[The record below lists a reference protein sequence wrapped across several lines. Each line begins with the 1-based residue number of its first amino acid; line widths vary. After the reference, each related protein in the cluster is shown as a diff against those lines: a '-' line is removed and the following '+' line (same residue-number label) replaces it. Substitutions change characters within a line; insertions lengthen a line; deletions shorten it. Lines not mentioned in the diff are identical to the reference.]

1 MKVLLPILKEISKG
15 GVYWRRSF
23 KLVEALLEL
32 LVPLIMASMIDR
44 GIANGDR
51 IYVLRQSGLLLVLGA
66 AGLGFSIVAQL
77 LCGQGL
83 NAARRRV
90 ETQAL

>member
-1 MKVLLPILKEISKG
+1 MKVLLPILKK
-15 GVYWRRSF
+15 YRREALLAPFF

-51 IYVLRQSGLLLVLGA
+51 IYVLRQSGLLLVR
-66 AGLGFSIVAQL
+66 GLVFRL
-77 LCGQGL
+77 
-83 NAARRRV
+83 
-90 ETQAL
+90 